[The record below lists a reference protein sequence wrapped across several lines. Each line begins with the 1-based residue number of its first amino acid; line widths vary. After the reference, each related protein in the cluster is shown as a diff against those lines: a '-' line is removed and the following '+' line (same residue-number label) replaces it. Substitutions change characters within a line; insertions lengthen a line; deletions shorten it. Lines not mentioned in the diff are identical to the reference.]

1 MKNKNIKEVL
11 IEEAKN
17 NEVSNELIYKLIENK
32 DFMEEVDEFCELLL
46 KWKKNDEPSKELTD
60 KYNRILKL
68 YKKEREKV
76 SYVQQ

>member
-11 IEEAKN
+11 IEEEKN

-46 KWKKNDEPSKELTD
+46 KCAKNDEPSKELTD

>member
-46 KWKKNDEPSKELTD
+46 KWEKNDEPSKELTD

>member
-32 DFMEEVDEFCELLL
+32 DFMEEVD
-46 KWKKNDEPSKELTD
+46 
-60 KYNRILKL
+60 
-68 YKKEREKV
+68 
-76 SYVQQ
+76 